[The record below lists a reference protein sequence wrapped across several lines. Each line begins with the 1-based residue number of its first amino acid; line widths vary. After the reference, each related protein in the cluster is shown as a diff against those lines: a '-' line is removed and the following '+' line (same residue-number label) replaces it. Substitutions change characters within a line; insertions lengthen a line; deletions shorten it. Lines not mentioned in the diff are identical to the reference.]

1 MTARPPP
8 KIVLER
14 HEGYRTII
22 QSGAFG
28 GHRPGFFEWIVYTDE
43 LVADDALGT
52 IPPDS
57 AKTYVKRTLQCRIL
71 VNPVEAKN
79 LHRWLSQHISEYEKA
94 FGKIVT
100 PKEMA
105 EKGKKPPPSTIIS

>member
-8 KIVLER
+8 KVVVER

-22 QSGAFG
+22 QSGVFG

-43 LVADDALGT
+43 LIADEALGT

-57 AKTYVKRTLQCRIL
+57 AKAYVKRTIQCRIV

-79 LHRWLSQHISEYEKA
+79 LLKWLSGHINEYEKA

-100 PKEMA
+100 PEEIA
-105 EKGKKPPPSTIIS
+105 EKEKKPPPPTVIS